1 MNEQFKNINIFTIR
15 LNKFI
20 VIYYFTK
27 ICFYVFIVVSIET
40 KINEMFI
47 LCMIKVV
54 CNVHSYTI

>member
-54 CNVHSYTI
+54 CNVHSHTI